1 MDEYRKTVQK
11 VQRALNQDAA
21 FIRPDPFLAQRV
33 LRAAN
38 ADNEKEG
45 EVVVKKKLSI
55 GFVIV
60 MIFILSAVTALAIGL
75 VNYFGGFAALEDTYG
90 EYEQWSDSAKVEL
103 VRLMHDSGVL
113 SAEETQC
120 WQQAQDASN
129 QSAAADEV
137 LAMHFAGMTY
147 LDTYHVMARELGP
160 IEAWSDENRALY
172 TSLLQQYG
180 KYGADWPVYVTPA
193 GQDLTRDEAVARAR
207 EAVLTM
213 FSIEPAELDQMVV
226 DAIFAVDAYN
236 TVGAPLDE
244 PFWEVDFGYGL
255 AYRVYMTRHGE
266 MLGMMGPKTLFYPWN
281 CAMDEGATA
290 AEIASACVSAEEAVI
305 ASRQAP
311 GEIMNVSYES
321 LDAMDVTA
329 RVGTGPPYCHGMYCR
344 YSSVRSASR
353 QRHSPCRAARS
364 ALATMPLFT
373 RAVFIWFRGCLPAS
387 SRRGPC
393 PASAAQSNAPLRT
406 DTAFQTPQ
414 SPFC

>member
-75 VNYFGGFAALEDTYG
+75 V
-90 EYEQWSDSAKVEL
+90 
-103 VRLMHDSGVL
+103 RLMHDSGVL

-160 IEAWSDENRALY
+160 I
-172 TSLLQQYG
+172 
-180 KYGADWPVYVTPA
+180 
-193 GQDLTRDEAVARAR
+193 
-207 EAVLTM
+207 
-213 FSIEPAELDQMVV
+213 
-226 DAIFAVDAYN
+226 
-236 TVGAPLDE
+236 
-244 PFWEVDFGYGL
+244 
-255 AYRVYMTRHGE
+255 
-266 MLGMMGPKTLFYPWN
+266 
-281 CAMDEGATA
+281 
-290 AEIASACVSAEEAVI
+290 
-305 ASRQAP
+305 
-311 GEIMNVSYES
+311 
-321 LDAMDVTA
+321 
-329 RVGTGPPYCHGMYCR
+329 
-344 YSSVRSASR
+344 
-353 QRHSPCRAARS
+353 
-364 ALATMPLFT
+364 
-373 RAVFIWFRGCLPAS
+373 
-387 SRRGPC
+387 
-393 PASAAQSNAPLRT
+393 
-406 DTAFQTPQ
+406 
-414 SPFC
+414 